1 MFVPHKVSA
10 KMPAT
15 TPFPFAQIS
24 HEKTRE
30 AARVQK
36 LPYSPPKLT
45 VYGSKPE
52 FLARRSVDVQ
62 LGHEVSLES
71 RESAASWY
79 SLNLVEEPRELVE
92 LAWEVSRSGAER
104 DYGNAIFQRLTPGKG
119 LTLYF
124 SPAAGL
130 LAKAYAAKPC
140 ARPSPV
146 DMNLLVG
153 DKRAWQIHFGR
164 VFARPKQPFAETRPS
179 GFSEPT
185 LPSPLQ

>member
-1 MFVPHKVSA
+1 
-10 KMPAT
+10 MPST
-15 TPFPFAQIS
+15 TPFPFAEIS
-24 HEKTRE
+24 HEKTRK

-45 VYGSKPE
+45 VYGSLAE
-52 FLARRSVDVQ
+52 FLARRSVNVRP
-62 LGHEVSLES
+62 GREVSLES

-79 SLNLVEEPRELVE
+79 SLDLIEEVQELVE
-92 LAWEVSRSGAER
+92 LAWELSRSGAER
-104 DYGNAIFQRLTPGKG
+104 DYGNAIFQRQAPGKG

-130 LAKAYAAKPC
+130 LAIAYGANPC

-146 DMNLLVG
+146 DMNLLAG

-179 GFSEPT
+179 GLSEPT